1 MHRCAQVREHTGF
14 PAFDTLQVQGCGVIE
29 TMTERNPI
37 LVFLLP
43 VITLGIYSLIWLVKT
58 KDEMNEQGAAIPTA
72 WLLIIPIA
80 QLWFLWKYAE
90 GVGTVTR
97 GELGGAIAFVLLLL
111 TGNIGMAVI
120 QNSFNKR
127 ALVAA
132 RA

>member
-1 MHRCAQVREHTGF
+1 MHRRAQVREHTGF
-14 PAFDTLQVQGCGVIE
+14 PAFETLQAQRCGVIE

-58 KDEMNEQGAAIPTA
+58 KDEMNEQGTAIPTA

>member
-1 MHRCAQVREHTGF
+1 VRTEF
-14 PAFDTLQVQGCGVIE
+14 PVFGALRSGLRRVIE

-43 VITLGIYSLIWLVKT
+43 AITLGIYGLIWLVKT
-58 KDEMNEQGAAIPTA
+58 KDEMNQQGAAIPTA

-97 GELGGAIAFVLLLL
+97 GEMGGGLAFVLLLL